1 MSIPTKSDIHGRIV
15 PDVEALKSEALALAN
30 ETQEIAAKK
39 VAMASDFATQ
49 KLNGSISQI
58 EFDNLVGDL
67 DNMEAI
73 AEKMAIRVPNL
84 PSPEKEL
91 KKGMNALRRDL
102 ADNKKKIAESTK
114 KLNEL
119 GISV

>member
-15 PDVEALKSEALALAN
+15 PDVEALKSEALALAK

-49 KLNGSISQI
+49 KLNGSISEI
-58 EFDNLVGDL
+58 EFNNLVGDL

-73 AEKMAIRVPNL
+73 AEKMAIRVPNIH
-84 PSPEKEL
+84 SP
-91 KKGMNALRRDL
+91 KKSMNALRRYL

>member
-1 MSIPTKSDIHGRIV
+1 
-15 PDVEALKSEALALAN
+15 
-30 ETQEIAAKK
+30 
-39 VAMASDFATQ
+39 
-49 KLNGSISQI
+49 
-58 EFDNLVGDL
+58 
-67 DNMEAI
+67 MEAI

-91 KKGMNALRRDL
+91 KKSMNALRRDL